1 MAAAKFGDVIHLQA
15 RIAMLVDLDYF
26 FAQCEELRNPTLK
39 EKPVVVGMYSGRT
52 EESGAVS
59 TANYVARK
67 YGVKSGM
74 PLFLAKHKLE
84 GVEAV
89 FLPVDHDYYE
99 KVSDKL
105 MQIFCGYANVFEQ
118 VGIDEAYLD
127 VTEKVHESFDEAKAL
142 AERMKMNVKK
152 QVGVTFSVGVGPNK
166 LVAKIASDAQKP
178 DGLTVVRAEDVKAF
192 LQPLPV
198 DRLLGVGKKTSKRMS
213 ELGMGTIGDL
223 AGFDVQRLVE
233 VFGRTLG
240 VYFHN
245 AANGV
250 DDEPV
255 QEAGEAESISRIGT
269 LKENSR
275 DLQFILT
282 KADELI
288 SDICEEVSQKHLS
301 FRQVGIVAIL
311 SDLTVRS
318 RSKTLEQPTTNPETL
333 RKEVRELFEKFLA
346 DSDLEIRRIGVKVS
360 CFVKEET
367 AQKQLSSYFGN

>member
-1 MAAAKFGDVIHLQA
+1 
-15 RIAMLVDLDYF
+15 MLVDLDYF
-26 FAQCEELRNPTLK
+26 FAQCEELRNPTLR

-59 TANYVARK
+59 TSNYVARK

-74 PLFLAKHKLE
+74 PLFLAKRKLE

-89 FLPVDHDYYE
+89 FLPVDHEYYE

-105 MQIFCGYANVFEQ
+105 MQVFRGYADIFEQ

-127 VTEKVHESFDEAKAL
+127 VTEKVHESFDEAKEL
-142 AERMKMNVKK
+142 AEQMKVDVKK
-152 QVGVTFSVGVGPNK
+152 QMGVTFSVGVGPNK

-178 DGLTVVRAEDVKAF
+178 DGLTIVRAEDVKAF
-192 LQPLPV
+192 LQSLPV
-198 DRLLGVGKKTSKRMS
+198 DRLLGVGKKTSKRMT
-213 ELGMGTIGDL
+213 EMGIETIGDL
-223 AGFDVQRLVE
+223 ERFDVQKLVE

-245 AANGV
+245 SANGV

-255 QEAGEAESISRIGT
+255 QEAGDAESISRIGT

-275 DLQFILT
+275 DLEFILS

-288 SDICEEVSQKHLS
+288 SDICEEVSQKHLT
-301 FRQVGIVAIL
+301 FRQIGIVAIL
-311 SDLTVRS
+311 SDLTIRN
-318 RSKTLEQPTTNPETL
+318 RSKTLEQPTTNPEML
-333 RKEVRELFEKFLA
+333 RMIVRELFEKFLA
-346 DSDLEIRRIGVKVS
+346 DSDLEIRRIGVKIS
-360 CFVKEET
+360 GFLKEEK
-367 AQKQLSSYFGN
+367 AQKRLTSFFEN